1 MIDRD
6 AALAI
11 ARTYLGQSKMRD
23 GTDLVVREDRT
34 LEKPFGWVVF
44 WDSRTFVET
53 GDPQLAAIGNG
64 PLIIDRVDGSVHP
77 TGSTRPLE
85 RFFERY
91 ERERAKRPGQ

>member
-6 AALAI
+6 AAHAI
-11 ARTYLGQSKMRD
+11 ARTYLGRTKLQD

-53 GDPQLAAIGNG
+53 GDPRLAAIGNG

-77 TGSTRPLE
+77 TGSTRPIE
-85 RFFERY
+85 RFFDRY
-91 ERERAKRPGQ
+91 DRERATRAGR